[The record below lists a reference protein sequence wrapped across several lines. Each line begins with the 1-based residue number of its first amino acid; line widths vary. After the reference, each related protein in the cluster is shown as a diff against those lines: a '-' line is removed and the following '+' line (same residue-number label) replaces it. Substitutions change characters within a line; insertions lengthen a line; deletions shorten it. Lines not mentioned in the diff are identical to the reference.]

1 MGIVGV
7 SGRGQFVCHGS
18 VVMAGWR
25 CPEADASS
33 RWLIV
38 IRTDL
43 FLPTPTMIAVH
54 LCARRE
60 RSAGGTDRADRSVRH
75 RGQDP
80 PSAAVAGQCPPA
92 IRPAEAEA
100 STPAGPPPRM
110 QRARQEAP
118 PQQEYEEPEPEY
130 QPSPVHPLHRYAA
143 PPAAASEQDHHEP
156 QDADEQPADPSRYD
170 DALYGP
176 IKSVEPENAGYPDDP
191 YAHQRGY
198 EEEPEP
204 RTSAG
209 W

>member
-7 SGRGQFVCHGS
+7 PGRGQFVCHGS

-43 FLPTPTMIAVH
+43 FLPTPSMIAV
-54 LCARRE
+54 LCAARAIRWRNWRSWPGRAI
-60 RSAGGTDRADRSVRH
+60 RSAPRPRRPFRCS
-75 RGQDP
+75 RGP
-80 PSAAVAGQCPPA
+80 MSA
-92 IRPAEAEA
+92 RN
-100 STPAGPPPRM
+100 TPPRR
-110 QRARQEAP
+110 QKRARPLGRRHGAARQAGSP
-118 PQQEYEEPEPEY
+118 ATAEYEEPEPEY

-156 QDADEQPADPSRYD
+156 QQDADEQHG
-170 DALYGP
+170 L
-176 IKSVEPENAGYPDDP
+176 IKSVEQENARDPAYPDDP
-191 YAHQRGY
+191 YAYQRGY

-204 RTSAG
+204 RTRSG
-209 W
+209 RS